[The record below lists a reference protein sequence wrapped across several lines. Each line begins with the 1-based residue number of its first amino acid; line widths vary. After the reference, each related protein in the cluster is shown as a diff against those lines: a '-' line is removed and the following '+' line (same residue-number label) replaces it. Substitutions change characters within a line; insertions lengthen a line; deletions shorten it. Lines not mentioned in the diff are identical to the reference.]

1 MQSTGRAIATNH
13 AERAFP
19 SCVETTRW
27 WRISKNLW
35 RDVSECCSSAK
46 TQGWFYALKICSE
59 SKRKYTTGKYEIEPA
74 RRKLSKVAKNEL
86 KNRCDFVIFIF
97 AKTKLEAL
105 KIQQFILYNF
115 ENISTVM
122 SEI

>member
-1 MQSTGRAIATNH
+1 M
-13 AERAFP
+13 
-19 SCVETTRW
+19 
-27 WRISKNLW
+27 
-35 RDVSECCSSAK
+35 
-46 TQGWFYALKICSE
+46 
-59 SKRKYTTGKYEIEPA
+59 
-74 RRKLSKVAKNEL
+74 
-86 KNRCDFVIFIF
+86 IFIF